1 MLTSTT
7 ATMLRSGVARSSRHQ
22 AGLFFRSTAC
32 PYSTGAMP
40 SLSMPIKPLQPATR
54 CTRAAKPQAPRSL
67 STMARPSPCKAILFR
82 PKANIAPARRHNS
95 SKPISDAQL
104 DASAAASAAAA
115 VAAHTPASAG
125 APLDWN
131 TFFSLRKARRRW
143 QMGFSIASA
152 LVFGYGGTMFLLTGI
167 AEPIVTQIPLD
178 PIVTM
183 GLMTFACAGLGWLVG
198 PSLGSF
204 GFYMLNSKHKAQ
216 MAVKESQ
223 FFARIKKNRV
233 DPSASS
239 MGNPVPDYYGEKI
252 QSVGG
257 YRRWLKDQRA
267 FNKKRTTFL

>member
-1 MLTSTT
+1 
-7 ATMLRSGVARSSRHQ
+7 MLRSGVTRSSGLQ
-22 AGLFFRSTAC
+22 AGMLLRGAAC
-32 PYSTGAMP
+32 PHSTGLTA
-40 SLSMPIKPLQPATR
+40 SLSILMKLPAPSQPSPRCIKAPAS
-54 CTRAAKPQAPRSL
+54 QAPRYL
-67 STMARPSPCKAILFR
+67 STLARPLPSKAILFR
-82 PKANIAPARRHNS
+82 PRVVPAARRHNS
-95 SKPISDAQL
+95 SKPISDAEL
-104 DASAAASAAAA
+104 DATAAAAAAASAAL
-115 VAAHTPASAG
+115 PPGAG

-131 TFFSLRKARRRW
+131 TFFKLRKTRRW
-143 QMGFSIASA
+143 WQLGFSVATA

-167 AEPIVTQIPLD
+167 AEPMVTQIPLD

-204 GFYMLNSKHKAQ
+204 GFYMLNSKFKAQ

-233 DPSASS
+233 DPTASS

-252 QSVGG
+252 QSVAG
-257 YRRWLKDQRA
+257 YRQWLKDQRA